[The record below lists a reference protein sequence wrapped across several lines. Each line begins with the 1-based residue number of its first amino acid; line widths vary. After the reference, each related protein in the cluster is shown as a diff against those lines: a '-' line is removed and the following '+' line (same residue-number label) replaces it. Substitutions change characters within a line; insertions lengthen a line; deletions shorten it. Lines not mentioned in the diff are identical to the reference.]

1 MSWNISFENKVANK
15 VTDGKWA
22 KKSIFCMNISS
33 AIQSEKEV
41 ADGIDD
47 RTPIPDNYIVD
58 DMFLSKNLSV

>member
-1 MSWNISFENKVANK
+1 
-15 VTDGKWA
+15 
-22 KKSIFCMNISS
+22 MNISS